1 MKIAIFFPAV
11 IFLLLIPM
19 IAVGQESPPSEPKA
33 ASDEEQPLTVEPGV
47 PAGEYIY
54 RPEGRR
60 DPFWNLLQGK
70 NVRENRQS
78 IEGIGGLL
86 IDELDL
92 EGIMQVRG
100 KYRAML
106 KGPDSRGYIV
116 TVGDKVYDG
125 EVVVIDR
132 NSISFKKSLTVAL
145 GGQKERVIV
154 KALNPEEEEKK
165 KDEKIDR

>member
-1 MKIAIFFPAV
+1 MKHAIF
-11 IFLLLIPM
+11 FLLLIPLL
-19 IAVGQESPPSEPKA
+19 ASGQDSKPADPKT
-33 ASDEEQPLTVEPGV
+33 ASDEEQQMPLDQSV

-70 NVRENRQS
+70 TVRENRQS
-78 IEGIGGLL
+78 ISGIAGLL

-100 KYRAML
+100 KYRALL

-116 TVGDKVYDG
+116 SIGDKVYDG
-125 EVVVIDR
+125 EVLAIDR
-132 NSISFKKSLTVAL
+132 NSISFKKSLTVAI
-145 GGQKERVIV
+145 GGQKERVII

-165 KDEKIDR
+165 QR

>member
-1 MKIAIFFPAV
+1 MKIANFCPV
-11 IFLLLIPM
+11 GIFLLLIPL
-19 IAVGQESPPSEPKA
+19 IAVGQDSKSSEPKTV
-33 ASDEEQPLTVEPGV
+33 SDEEQPLAMEPAV

-70 NVRENRQS
+70 TVRENRQS

-145 GGQKERVIV
+145 GGQKERVII

-165 KDEKIDR
+165 QR

>member
-1 MKIAIFFPAV
+1 MKHLIF
-11 IFLLLIPM
+11 FLLLIPM
-19 IAVGQESPPSEPKA
+19 LASGQDSQPTDPKTA
-33 ASDEEQPLTVEPGV
+33 PDEEQQMPLDQSV

-70 NVRENRQS
+70 TVRENRQS
-78 IEGIGGLL
+78 ISGIAGLL

-100 KYRAML
+100 KYRALL

-116 TVGDKVYDG
+116 SIGDKVYDG
-125 EVVVIDR
+125 EVLAIDR
-132 NSISFKKSLTVAL
+132 NSISFKKSLTVAI
-145 GGQKERVIV
+145 GGQKERVII

-165 KDEKIDR
+165 QR

>member
-1 MKIAIFFPAV
+1 MKHAIL
-11 IFLLLIPM
+11 FLLLLPL
-19 IAVGQESPPSEPKA
+19 VVTGQEIKPTEPKA
-33 ASDEEQPLTVEPGV
+33 ASDEEQQMQLDQNLPSS
-47 PAGEYIY
+47 EYIY

-78 IEGIGGLL
+78 IGGIAGLL

-100 KYRAML
+100 KYRALL

-116 TVGDKVYDG
+116 SVGDKVYDG
-125 EVVVIDR
+125 EVLVIDR
-132 NSISFKKSLTVAL
+132 NSISFKKSLTVAI
-145 GGQKERVIV
+145 GGQKEKVII
-154 KALNPEEEEKK
+154 KALNPEEEGKK
-165 KDEKIDR
+165 KDEKSDR